1 MANLLVI
8 EDEENL
14 RFTIRRALT
23 KSGYHVTDVATLK
36 AAREAIAGTDF
47 DVVLTDV
54 MLGAHDNGLEFVK
67 ELREPG
73 SGFDGSVVV
82 MTAFSSIENAVAAMR
97 LGADDYI
104 QKPLSLE
111 ELSIQVTRW
120 VELRQLKKRVKLYQR
135 LEKSR
140 EQETEV
146 VGESAA
152 WRATLSMADRLA
164 AIPLAG
170 SGVTGAMNGM
180 LGGGAG
186 GGLPCILISGE
197 TGAGKGVLA
206 RYIHARACGA
216 DGKGQD
222 APFVHVNCSALPATL
237 VESELFG
244 HEKGAFTDAREAKPG
259 LFEMADGGT
268 IFLDEVSET
277 PLEFQAKLLTVVEHG
292 VYRRVGGSKERSVRV
307 RVIAAS
313 NQNLE
318 ERVRAGAFR
327 RDLLYR
333 LNAFVVRLPALRDR
347 GSDAV
352 LIAEAMLERL
362 GRRYGRSDKR
372 LSDASRVAIQAHD
385 WPGNVRELVNAV
397 QRGVMLS
404 DGAMIEPDD
413 LGLTTGPVQGLGV
426 PNAGAP
432 AAAQSRIPERM
443 LATPMRI
450 PGEHGH
456 GHANGNGTSG
466 GNGHGGTSGAPTV
479 ESGLVPTFDFV
490 RGVHTV
496 TEVEKELI
504 MQALKFTRGNVS
516 RAAKLIGMQRSSIRY
531 RIERYG
537 LDRYVLEVANK

>member
-23 KSGYHVTDVATLK
+23 KSGYQVTDVASLK
-36 AAREAIAGTDF
+36 SAREAIARTDF

-82 MTAFSSIENAVAAMR
+82 MTAFSSIENAVSAMR

-111 ELSIQVTRW
+111 ELSIQMARW
-120 VELRQLKKRVKLYQR
+120 VELRQLKKRVTLYQR
-135 LEKSR
+135 LERTR

-146 VGESAA
+146 VGQSPA
-152 WRATLSMADRLA
+152 WRSTLNMADRLA
-164 AIPLAG
+164 AIPLSG
-170 SGVTGAMNGM
+170 SGGAGAEAA
-180 LGGGAG
+180 GGNG

-197 TGAGKGVLA
+197 TGSGKGVLA
-206 RYIHARACGA
+206 RYIHSKSCAAE
-216 DGKGQD
+216 GKGQD

-292 VYRRVGGSKERSVRV
+292 VYRRVGGSKERTVRV

-333 LNAFVVRLPALRDR
+333 LNAFIVRLPALRER
-347 GSDAV
+347 GGDAV

-372 LSDASRVAIQAHD
+372 LSDTSRVAIQAHD
-385 WPGNVRELVNAV
+385 WPGNVRELVNAL

-404 DGAMIEPDD
+404 DSAMIEPDD
-413 LGLTTGPVQGLGV
+413 LGLTAGPLQGLGA
-426 PNAGAP
+426 PMGGAP
-432 AAAQSRIPERM
+432 AQGMTRTAERL
-443 LATPMRI
+443 LATPMRAS
-450 PGEHGH
+450 GE
-456 GHANGNGTSG
+456 N
-466 GNGHGGTSGAPTV
+466 GNGHGHLNGNGHGPHAVPLAANA
-479 ESGLVPTFDFV
+479 GLVPVFDFV

-537 LDRYVLEVANK
+537 LERYVLEVANK

>member
-14 RFTIRRALT
+14 RFTIQRALT
-23 KSGYHVTDVATLK
+23 KSGYQVTDVATLK
-36 AAREAIAGTDF
+36 AAREAMANTDY

-54 MLGAHDNGLEFVK
+54 MLGPHDNGLEFVK

-73 SGFDGSVVV
+73 TGFDGAVVV
-82 MTAFSSIENAVAAMR
+82 MTAFSSVENAVAAMR

-111 ELSIQVTRW
+111 ELSIQMARW
-120 VELRQLKKRVKLYQR
+120 VELRQLKNRVKLYER

-140 EQETEV
+140 EQETEI
-146 VGESAA
+146 VGDSAA
-152 WRATLSMADRLA
+152 WRSTLSIADRLA
-164 AIPLAG
+164 RIPLPVQTV
-170 SGVTGAMNGM
+170 SGETDG
-180 LGGGAG
+180 GGGA
-186 GGLPCILISGE
+186 LPCILITGE

-206 RYIHARACGA
+206 RYIHAKACSA
-216 DGKGQD
+216 DGKTQD

-244 HEKGAFTDAREAKPG
+244 HEKGAFTDAREARPG

-292 VYRRVGGSKERSVRV
+292 VYRRVGGSKERRVRV

-313 NQNLE
+313 NQSLE
-318 ERVRAGAFR
+318 DRARAGTFR

-333 LNAFVVRLPALRDR
+333 LNAFTVRLPALRDR
-347 GSDAV
+347 GRDAV
-352 LIAEAMLERL
+352 MIAEAMLERL
-362 GRRYGRSDKR
+362 GRRYGRPDKK
-372 LSDASRVAIQAHD
+372 LSNPSLDAILAHD

-397 QRGVMLS
+397 QRAVMLS
-404 DGAMIEPDD
+404 DGAMIQPDD
-413 LGLTTGPVQGLGV
+413 LGL
-426 PNAGAP
+426 AWAP
-432 AAAQSRIPERM
+432 ASSEVISPANTMVVTMPRTGVSQVRTDNENGQ
-443 LATPMRI
+443 TQ
-450 PGEHGH
+450 
-456 GHANGNGTSG
+456 ANGSAA
-466 GNGHGGTSGAPTV
+466 SQVAAV
-479 ESGLVPTFDFV
+479 GLTPVFDFV

-496 TEVEKELI
+496 ADVEKELI

-516 RAAKLIGMQRSSIRY
+516 RAAKVIGMQRSSIRY

-537 LDRYVLEVANK
+537 LDQYVLEVANK

>member
-23 KSGYHVTDVATLK
+23 KSGYQVTDVATLK
-36 AAREAIAGTDF
+36 AAREALAGTDF

-54 MLGAHDNGLEFVK
+54 MLGSHENGLEFVK
-67 ELREPG
+67 ELRDSG
-73 SGFDGSVVV
+73 SGFDGAVVV
-82 MTAFSSIENAVAAMR
+82 MTAFSSVENAVAAMR

-111 ELSIQVTRW
+111 ELSIQVARW

-140 EQETEV
+140 EQEAEV
-146 VGESAA
+146 VGESSA
-152 WRATLSMADRLA
+152 WRSTVAMADRLS
-164 AIPLAG
+164 AIPLPDAG
-170 SGVTGAMNGM
+170 ADT
-180 LGGGAG
+180 G
-186 GGLPCILISGE
+186 GGLPCILITGE
-197 TGAGKGVLA
+197 TGSGKGVLA
-206 RYIHARACGA
+206 RHIHARAC
-216 DGKGQD
+216 KGEGRSSD
-222 APFVHVNCSALPATL
+222 APFVHVNCSALPSTL

-244 HEKGAFTDAREAKPG
+244 HEKGAFTDAREAKAG

-292 VYRRVGGSKERSVRV
+292 VYRRVGGSKERRVRV

-318 ERVRAGAFR
+318 DRVRAGSFR

-333 LNAFVVRLPALRDR
+333 LNAFTVRLPALRDR
-347 GSDAV
+347 GEDAV

-362 GRRYGRSDKR
+362 GRRYARTGKR
-372 LSDASRVAIQAHD
+372 LSDASRVAIQIHD

-397 QRGVMLS
+397 QRAVMLS
-404 DGAMIEPDD
+404 DSDTVEPDD
-413 LGLTTGPVQGLGV
+413 LGLSLRTVAGEGLVDGSELGIGGRLGERVAGPIMRHGPETVATL
-426 PNAGAP
+426 P
-432 AAAQSRIPERM
+432 A
-443 LATPMRI
+443 
-450 PGEHGH
+450 
-456 GHANGNGTSG
+456 GNGTG
-466 GNGHGGTSGAPTV
+466 GAP
-479 ESGLVPTFDFV
+479 GVPVFDFQ

-504 MQALKFTRGNVS
+504 KQALKHTRGNVS

-537 LDRYVLEVANK
+537 LDQYVLEVSRR